1 MKHDR
6 GGGDDEVDQMHDD
19 HRLEGTDEWTERI
32 AALPEAA
39 EVVPEQWDAI
49 RAALE
54 ARTERAARRV
64 SPAARGGW
72 SRRWLRVAAAVTLLA
87 AGVAGGFAAGQRHA
101 AAPRSPVDEAMEL
114 AAEVQRT
121 GSEYV
126 AALAAFTAVVDSL
139 SDDVRLQGR
148 DAAIAT
154 LVGAATELA
163 VLTDAELAVNPL
175 AAPPAGDGRIRF

>member
-1 MKHDR
+1 MRPVRDGGHDR
-6 GGGDDEVDQMHDD
+6 RDGVDEMDYEDERRD
-19 HRLEGTDEWTERI
+19 ELEDGWSERI
-32 AALPEAA
+32 SALPEAA
-39 EVVPEQWDAI
+39 DVVPEQWDEI
-49 RAALE
+49 RAAIE
-54 ARTERAARRV
+54 PRTRRGPTGPLWV
-64 SPAARGGW
+64 QI
-72 SRRWLRVAAAVTLLA
+72 AAAVTLLA
-87 AGVAGGFAAGQRHA
+87 GGLAGGYAAGQRQA
-101 AAPRSPVDEAMEL
+101 DAPRAAIDEAMEL

-163 VLTDAELAVNPL
+163 ALTDSELAVNPL
-175 AAPPAGDGRIRF
+175 AGPATDGRVRF

>member
-1 MKHDR
+1 MDDMDYEDER
-6 GGGDDEVDQMHDD
+6 RDAAGDGW
-19 HRLEGTDEWTERI
+19 RERI
-32 AALPEAA
+32 SALPEAA
-39 EVVPEQWDAI
+39 DVVPDQWDGI
-49 RAALE
+49 RAAIE
-54 ARTERAARRV
+54 RRTARR
-64 SPAARGGW
+64 PDR
-72 SRRWLRVAAAVTLLA
+72 RRWVQIAAAVTLLA
-87 AGVAGGFAAGQRHA
+87 AGLAGGYAAGQRQA
-101 AAPRSPVDEAMEL
+101 TAPRSSIDEAMEL

-163 VLTDAELAVNPL
+163 ALTDAEFAVNRL
-175 AAPPAGDGRIRF
+175 GGAGSGGRVPF

>member
-1 MKHDR
+1 MEP
-6 GGGDDEVDQMHDD
+6 GMDQMDRQD
-19 HRLEGTDEWTERI
+19 ERPDGTMDNRI

-39 EVVPEQWDAI
+39 DVVPEQWAEI
-49 RAALE
+49 RAAIE
-54 ARTERAARRV
+54 PR
-64 SPAARGGW
+64 
-72 SRRWLRVAAAVTLLA
+72 SRRRPAGPWWVQIAAAVTLLA
-87 AGVAGGFAAGQRHA
+87 GGIAGGFAAGQRQA
-101 AAPRSPVDEAMEL
+101 VTPRSSIDEAMEL

-139 SDDVRLQGR
+139 SADVRLQGR

-154 LVGAATELA
+154 LVGAAAELA

-175 AAPPAGDGRIRF
+175 STAPGSDGRVRF